1 MQIDFPA
8 LASTTD
14 RVAAPSARL
23 PIVTNRT
30 ALFLDFDGTLADI
43 APQPDQVEVPVG
55 LVLTLSQVAAR
66 LNGALAIVSG
76 RTLLDLDAF
85 LTPLRLPAAAEHG
98 AAQRLADGQVL
109 RLASPDFHEISRV
122 ALALAAQHDGLRI
135 EIKQA
140 ALALHYRQ
148 APALGQ
154 LCLQAMAEAV
164 KRTPGVDLLQ
174 GKCVIEIKAAGV
186 SKGTA
191 IAAFMAQAPFAGRVP
206 VFAGDDTT
214 DEAGFASVQALGG
227 QGIKIGEGHSLA
239 TYRCASPALLLQ
251 WLQTAFEVACA

>member
-8 LASTTD
+8 LALTPD
-14 RVAAPSARL
+14 RTAASSARL
-23 PIVTNRT
+23 PAVTTRT

-43 APQPDQVEVPVG
+43 APQPDQVEVPVD
-55 LVLTLSQVAAR
+55 LVPALRHVAAR
-66 LNGALAIVSG
+66 LDGALAIVSG
-76 RTLLDLDAF
+76 RTLVDLDAF
-85 LTPLRLPAAAEHG
+85 LSPLRLPAAAEHG
-98 AAQRLADGQVL
+98 AAQRFADGQVL
-109 RLASPDFHEISRV
+109 RLASPDLHEVSRV
-122 ALALAAQHDGLRI
+122 ALALAAQHEGLRI

-140 ALALHYRQ
+140 AVALHYRQ

-191 IAAFMAQAPFAGRVP
+191 ITAFMAQAPFAGRLP

-227 QGIKIGEGHSLA
+227 QGIKIGEGDTLA
-239 TYRCASPALLLQ
+239 SYRCASPALLLQ
-251 WLQTAFEVACA
+251 WLQSAFEIARA